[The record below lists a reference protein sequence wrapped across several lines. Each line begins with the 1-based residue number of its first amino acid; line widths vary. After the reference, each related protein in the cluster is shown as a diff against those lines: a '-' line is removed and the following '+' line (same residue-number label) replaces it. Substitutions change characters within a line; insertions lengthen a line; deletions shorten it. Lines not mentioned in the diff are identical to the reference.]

1 MMAPGQEKAAQASG
15 GPRQRYFIE
24 GDRPLWNSLHA
35 GCGAN
40 QDQVKAMM
48 GRALQRWLDSHGLLA
63 IAGAVLGIA
72 LLLSILMVGG
82 GYLWVTP

>member
-1 MMAPGQEKAAQASG
+1 MMAPGQWKAAQASG
-15 GPRQRYFIE
+15 GLHQRYFIE
-24 GDRPLWNSLHA
+24 GDRPLWNILRA

-72 LLLSILMVGG
+72 LALSVTMVVV
-82 GYLWVTP
+82 GYLVAR

>member
-1 MMAPGQEKAAQASG
+1 MAPTKGNAAQASG
-15 GPRQRYFIE
+15 GPHQRYFIE
-24 GDRPLWNSLHA
+24 GDRPLWNSLHV

-40 QDQVKAMM
+40 QDQVKTMM

-72 LLLSILMVGG
+72 LILSILMVGG

>member
-1 MMAPGQEKAAQASG
+1 MMAPGQRKAAQAAG
-15 GPRQRYFIE
+15 RPRQWYFIE
-24 GDRPLWNSLHA
+24 GDRPLWNSLRA
-35 GCGAN
+35 GCAAN

-72 LLLSILMVGG
+72 LALSVTMVVV
-82 GYLWVTP
+82 GYLVAR

>member
-15 GPRQRYFIE
+15 GPHQRYFIE
-24 GDRPLWNSLHA
+24 RDRPLWNSLHA
-35 GCGAN
+35 RCGAN
-40 QDQVKAMM
+40 QDQVKTMM

-72 LLLSILMVGG
+72 LALSVTMVVV
-82 GYLWVTP
+82 GYLVAR

>member
-1 MMAPGQEKAAQASG
+1 MIAPGKEKAAQASD

-24 GDRPLWNSLHA
+24 GDRSLWNSLHS

-72 LLLSILMVGG
+72 LALSVTMVVV
-82 GYLWVTP
+82 GYLVAR

>member
-1 MMAPGQEKAAQASG
+1 MAPGQEKAAQASS
-15 GPRQRYFIE
+15 GPHQWYFIE
-24 GDRPLWNSLHA
+24 GDRPLWNRLHA

-72 LLLSILMVGG
+72 LALSVTMVVV
-82 GYLWVTP
+82 GYLVAR

>member
-1 MMAPGQEKAAQASG
+1 MAPGQGNAAQASG
-15 GPRQRYFIE
+15 GPHQRYFIE
-24 GDRPLWNSLHA
+24 GDRPLWNILHA

-72 LLLSILMVGG
+72 LALSVTMVAV
-82 GYLWVTP
+82 GYLVAR